1 MSTPSESTPSTSF
14 VDSAVGTLLYSLSLP
29 ERLVRSAVG
38 VTAGTAT
45 EIAEF
50 VVPQAFQDSKTYE
63 IAIRNS
69 LGFLV
74 SGVGKLSDSAA
85 VPAPNAADGESTSA
99 TEQSSGRFIA
109 RKAAGNFI
117 DIAGLTMLHVSPLWM
132 LAIVSDVAYGSQV
145 YLHELAEELK
155 LQGLVDETSSIHNV
169 QDLLGAVKYASG
181 TAASSFDQPPLSLEE
196 LQKSLAQTREA
207 LGGID
212 PRHVIPEAEI
222 RRYWSEMRVVADREQ
237 VSLLGLSG
245 AIAMQSLEAA
255 KGLTQG
261 TTTGLLVAG
270 ELFHRRIFGH
280 YVGAL
285 SRIQEVGLWASV
297 KSTYAPYIDLTWG
310 NFVSSRKTWT
320 EQILDPGHVGRALN
334 AVKGWWKGEERTPS
348 PQDRFGSLDQ

>member
-1 MSTPSESTPSTSF
+1 MSHPPESTPPASF

-38 VTAGTAT
+38 VTAGTAK

-74 SGVGKLSDSAA
+74 SGVGTLAHSKAIPTSDA
-85 VPAPNAADGESTSA
+85 VNGEPSTA

-117 DIAGLTMLHVSPLWM
+117 DIAGLTMLHASPIWV

-155 LQGLVDETSSIHNV
+155 LQGLVDETTSIHNV
-169 QDLLGAVKYASG
+169 EDLLGAVKHASG
-181 TAASSFDQPPLSLEE
+181 TAASSFDQPPLSLDE
-196 LQKSLAQTREA
+196 LQKSLEQTRAA
-207 LGGID
+207 LANID
-212 PRHVIPEAEI
+212 PAHFIPEAEI
-222 RRYWSEMRVVADREQ
+222 RRYWSEMRGVAEQEQ

-245 AIAMQSLEAA
+245 AIAMQSLEAVR
-255 KGLTQG
+255 GLTQG

-270 ELFHRRIFGH
+270 ELFNQRIFGH

-285 SRIQEVGLWASV
+285 TRIQEVGLWASV
-297 KSTYAPYIDLTWG
+297 KSTYAPYIDMTWG

-334 AVKGWWKGEERTPS
+334 AVSQWWKGEEQAPP
-348 PQDRFGSLDQ
+348 PQET